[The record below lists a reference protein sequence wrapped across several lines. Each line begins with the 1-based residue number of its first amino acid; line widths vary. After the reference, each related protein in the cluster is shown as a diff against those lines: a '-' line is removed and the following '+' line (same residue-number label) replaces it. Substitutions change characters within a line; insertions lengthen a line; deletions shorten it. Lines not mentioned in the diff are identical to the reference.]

1 MKLTPEAAQAFT
13 NLRGNRDFE
22 VVLKWLKEYE
32 LKQTDLCVTTEGA
45 ALHRAQG
52 GAQVLREIPQ
62 AFKDAPETLKK
73 ILNQQQ
79 TGNTR

>member
-1 MKLTPEAAQAFT
+1 MKLSAEAAQALT

-22 VVLKWLKEYE
+22 AVLKWVKEYE
-32 LKQTDLCVTTEGA
+32 LKETDTCVTAEGA
-45 ALHRAQG
+45 TLHRAQG
-52 GAQVLREIPQ
+52 AVKALRELPQ

-73 ILNQQQ
+73 ILNQP

>member
-1 MKLTPEAAQAFT
+1 MKLTPEAAQALT

-32 LKQTDLCVTTEGA
+32 LKETDTCVSAEGA
-45 ALHRAQG
+45 TLHRAQG
-52 GAQVLREIPQ
+52 AVKALREIP
-62 AFKDAPETLKK
+62 AALKDAPDTLKK
-73 ILNQQQ
+73 ILNQP